1 MMDDVAAAGR
11 PTLDTESLDSDVVVI
26 GGSLAGLRAAI
37 AAAEAGARV
46 VLLCRGTAGSSGSAV
61 VASNDLAGVLPEC
74 EDDSSGTFLADLTTS
89 GHGIADP
96 ALAAVLAE
104 EAGLRIRELSRF
116 GIGLLATA
124 GRPDLVRVPGH
135 SRARGVR
142 VEPLPN
148 RPPGLALTLPLRQ
161 VAERLGVRIL
171 NRCPTI
177 ELWCDAGE
185 VRGAFGVDLSRR
197 VPLAVA
203 ADSVVLAT
211 GGGAYL
217 YLRTNA
223 PNDVAG
229 EGYAL
234 AARVGAELRDMEFV
248 QFHSTRMDE
257 PIRRMLTEGL
267 MDDGAVLRNRDGES
281 FMSRYHPEGTMAPR
295 DIRCRAIYEEI
306 QSGRG
311 VDGYVYLDCSTVP
324 ADRLR
329 LRHAALA
336 EQLRAAGVDFPREP
350 LRVSPAAHFFMGGV
364 AIDTSGG
371 TTVPGL
377 YACGEV
383 AGGVHG
389 ANRLGSTAY
398 SEALVFGAR
407 AGAAAAV
414 RARGQAA
421 ARRRRGTV
429 PRFTVSRAGSATG
442 GEPRWAELRQLR
454 WAELRQLMW
463 DHVGVRRSAAGLACA
478 QAKLA
483 ELRGVLPGASVG
495 WHEIARAAAFEL
507 ALLSSEAVTRAALER
522 QESRGAH
529 WRVDFPETFP
539 GFRGS
544 TYLRLRED
552 TWSSRFEPVET
563 GTGWSASRAR
573 AVRGPVG
580 DSASSGQPAAAHQPN
595 RRV

>member
-1 MMDDVAAAGR
+1 MSDDIAPAGR
-11 PTLDTESLDSDVVVI
+11 RDVDAEVLESDVVVV

-46 VLLCRGTAGSSGSAV
+46 ILFCRGVAGSSGSAV

-74 EDDSSGTFLADLTTS
+74 EDDSPDTFSADLMTS

-104 EAGLRIRELSRF
+104 EAGLRIRELARF
-116 GIGLLATA
+116 GVKLLETA
-124 GRPDLVRVPGH
+124 GRIDRVRVPGH

-142 VEPLPN
+142 VEPIPN
-148 RPPGLALTLPLRQ
+148 RPPGLALTLPLRRA
-161 VAERLGVRIL
+161 AERRGVRIL
-171 NRCPTI
+171 DRCPTI

-185 VRGAFGVDLSRR
+185 VAGALVVDLGRG
-197 VPLAVA
+197 VPLAVT
-203 ADSVVLAT
+203 ADSIVLAT

-217 YLRTNA
+217 YIRTNA

-234 AARVGAELRDMEFV
+234 AARVGADLRDMEFV

-267 MDDGAVLRNRDGES
+267 MDDGAVLRNRDGEP

-295 DIRCRAIYEEI
+295 DVRCRAIYEEI

-311 VDGYVYLDCSTVP
+311 VEGYVYLDCSTVP
-324 ADRLR
+324 EDRLW
-329 LRHAALA
+329 LRHGALA
-336 EQLRAAGVDFPREP
+336 KQLRAAGVDFPRQP
-350 LRVSPAAHFFMGGV
+350 IRVSPAAHFFMGGV
-364 AIDTSGG
+364 AIDLHGG

-407 AGAAAAV
+407 AGAAAAARARV
-414 RARGQAA
+414 RAVH
-421 ARRRRGTV
+421 RRRERAL
-429 PRFTVSRAGSATG
+429 PRFATSRAGSGTG
-442 GEPRWAELRQLR
+442 AGLRWSDLRQV
-454 WAELRQLMW
+454 MW
-463 DHVGVRRSAAGLACA
+463 DQVGVQRSAAGLESAV
-478 QAKLA
+478 AKLA
-483 ELRGVLPGASVG
+483 EMRKAPPGDSVG
-495 WHEIARAAAFEL
+495 WAEVARAVAFDL
-507 ALLSSEAVTRAALER
+507 ALASAEAVARAALER
-522 QESRGAH
+522 RESRGAH
-529 WRVDFPETFP
+529 WRIDFPGTSP

-552 TWSSRFEPVET
+552 GWSSRFVPVET
-563 GTGWSASRAR
+563 ETGWPRCRAR
-573 AVRGPVG
+573 AERDPVHGPV
-580 DSASSGQPAAAHQPN
+580 SSG
-595 RRV
+595 